1 MRKMR
6 LLRRLTV
13 GMVLALPIAALP
25 QDFPS
30 RPIRMVVPFPP
41 GGVDVTGRLIST
53 KMTELIGQPVVLE
66 NRGGANGMIGSEF
79 VAHAPADGYTI
90 LMTTPSTHI
99 TAVFLSKNVPY
110 DPVKDFTPI
119 VCALEPATV
128 LIVPP
133 SLPVDSVKDLIGYA
147 RKNPGKVSYS
157 SSGIGSVFHL
167 MGEAFAE
174 AADVNIVHVPYKGT
188 GPALAD
194 VVAGRIE
201 MSFNALSTVR
211 PQMAGGKVKVLAVAE
226 GKRYAGLPNTP
237 TVGEQLPG
245 FEKPQSWFGFF
256 GPAGLPR
263 PITLRLNTEIM
274 KAVNSPDVRA
284 RLDEGALSIVG
295 GSPEDFAALMKKGF
309 QVYGKIVK
317 AAGLKPE

>member
-1 MRKMR
+1 MNKP
-6 LLRRLTV
+6 
-13 GMVLALPIAALP
+13 LAAALLAATFCAP
-25 QDFPS
+25 LLAFAQAFPS
-30 RPIRMVVPFPP
+30 RPIHMIVPFPP

-66 NRGGANGMIGSEF
+66 NRGGANGMIGSDF
-79 VAHAPADGYTI
+79 VAHSPADGYTI

-119 VCALEPATV
+119 VCAVEPVTV
-128 LIVPP
+128 LLTPAA
-133 SLPVDSVKDLIGYA
+133 LPVNSVKELIDYA
-147 RKNPGKVSYS
+147 KKNPGKVSYS

-167 MGEAFAE
+167 MGEAFAD

-201 MSFNALSTVR
+201 MSFNALNTVK
-211 PQMAGGKVKVLAVAE
+211 PQMTSGKIKVLAVAE
-226 GKRYAGLPNTP
+226 GKRYPGLPNAP

-263 PITLRLNTEIM
+263 PVTLRLNAEIM
-274 KAVNSPDVRA
+274 RAVNSPDVRA
-284 RLDEGALSIVG
+284 KLDDGALAVVG
-295 GSPEDFAALMKKGF
+295 GSPEDFTALIKKGF
-309 QVYGKIVK
+309 EVYGRIVK
-317 AAGLKPE
+317 KAGLKPE